1 MKKCAHCGVEIH
13 AQSTMV
19 ERDGQTYCCNN
30 CARAA
35 QQKQA
40 LFHPLR
46 KRTPRLACAACAFAG
61 SRAGIYLPPL

>member
-1 MKKCAHCGVEIH
+1 
-13 AQSTMV
+13 MV